1 MPRRYLDRPGSTGGD
16 ELSENYRDWRTGF
29 FMCIRLRSKKGS
41 IRTYALSTTVLAQLN
56 EYDRTRAFPISPWT
70 PPRGPMLDLGRGVQP
85 APPQP
90 RCNLGAISLRVSR

>member
-56 EYDRTRAFPISPWT
+56 EYDRTRSFPISPWT
-70 PPRGPMLDLGRGVQP
+70 PPCGPLLDLGWVSRLHL
-85 APPQP
+85 
-90 RCNLGAISLRVSR
+90 RNLDAISVRYRCG